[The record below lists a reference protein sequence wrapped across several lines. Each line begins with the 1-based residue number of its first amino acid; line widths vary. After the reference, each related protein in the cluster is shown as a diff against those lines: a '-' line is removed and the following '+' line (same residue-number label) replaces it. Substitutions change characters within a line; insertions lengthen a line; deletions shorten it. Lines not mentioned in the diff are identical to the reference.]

1 MLEKSLL
8 PAKVL
13 RVVTVR
19 LRRGCAVDPRVVRGL
34 NQSIMQRPHLTAGTN
49 GISREIRLGLVETI
63 LPLAGLICSPSAILS
78 SRRLK
83 VPSLA

>member
-1 MLEKSLL
+1 MLEKFLL

-19 LRRGCAVDPRVVRGL
+19 LWRGGTVDPRV
-34 NQSIMQRPHLTAGTN
+34 QRPHLTAGTN

-63 LPLAGLICSPSAILS
+63 LPLAGLIGSPSTIL
-78 SRRLK
+78 
-83 VPSLA
+83 A